1 MNQVQVRRLLLAML
15 LAAGSLW
22 AATPEGIPRELAR
35 ERARQISDVSYH
47 LRYVLTSHASSVS
60 GHEEIGFR
68 LAAAAPVVLDFRE
81 GTAAHLVINGADT
94 AVNASNGHIELPA
107 SALRAGENKISIDF
121 TAPVAPAGRAITRF
135 EDKDDGSEY
144 IYTLFVPMDA
154 EMAFPCFDQPDIK
167 ARFRLEVSTPQDW
180 TVVSN
185 TFGLGSSMEAMGG
198 VSIWHTIFAE
208 TNPI

>member
-94 AVNASNGHIELPA
+94 AGNANTRPIQFAATPFPP
-107 SALRAGENKISIDF
+107 GENK
-121 TAPVAPAGRAITRF
+121 
-135 EDKDDGSEY
+135 K
-144 IYTLFVPMDA
+144 
-154 EMAFPCFDQPDIK
+154 
-167 ARFRLEVSTPQDW
+167 TP
-180 TVVSN
+180 S
-185 TFGLGSSMEAMGG
+185 
-198 VSIWHTIFAE
+198 
-208 TNPI
+208 

>member
-107 SALRAGENKISIDF
+107 SALRAGENKIVMDF
-121 TAPVAPAGRAITRF
+121 TAPVAPAGKAITRF
-135 EDKDDGSEY
+135 EDKDDSSEY
-144 IYTLFVPMDA
+144 IYSLFVPMDA
-154 EMAFPCFDQPDIK
+154 DMAFPCFDQPDLK
-167 ARFRLEVSTPQDW
+167 AKFKLNVSAPQDW
-180 TVVSN
+180 TVISN
-185 TFGLGSSMEAMGG
+185 TDGHETSRENAGAAGQHRIE
-198 VSIWHTIFAE
+198 FAE
-208 TNPI
+208 